1 MVDKSQKKAK
11 GFAAQI
17 GALLKSIPAIPMGN
31 GVSFPSAKV
40 LSMRTVHTYT
50 VTNSTIDART
60 EGEEQGMANAPFIT
74 KKRRTGKS
82 KLSVSQAKLDIV
94 QVATDIEPIQVVD
107 PTPVEETVPPLVF
120 KRKSR
125 KRKLVLSRESDDD
138 SVGTEEISKKADD
151 VVVMSSVEADI
162 ARVLE
167 ETLALGV
174 TETVQESQAFD
185 EALFEEDFTRW
196 LDDFIARHTEP
207 EVISTNIG
215 AQATGSTTLVI
226 DKEVPMSID
235 DLLIQIS
242 NDLLLPTTAAEVTM
256 LRLGTFS
263 SSGDKG
269 KAKLGEDEQVTDNAA
284 MKLFALISRDVE
296 VLVQVRDS
304 LMQAVVDFFASFSLN
319 SMPDMETLKDLKEKE
334 RLMMAWAETNSLAIA
349 VRRQLYV
356 LIKYRESL
364 LRTIL
369 ESFQSYLTP
378 DLPWTTGAN
387 LMNGAWTPVQGPT
400 FLSSRCHLSLFLDNL
415 AIPAPAIQGI
425 FVTHISLLAPDQYWA
440 SVPWLIRIWR
450 WAKVCEEVVE
460 FGVSGS
466 LRRVR
471 PDVCHAITVHNLGV
485 ERIPAAF
492 LRLFAQGLA
501 CNNFVDSVC
510 QKDLGETEEV
520 ASTGV
525 EERSTLLSMICVLQF
540 PSAKVLSMRTVHT
553 YTVTNS
559 TIDARTEGE
568 EQGMAN
574 APIITKKRRTGKSKL
589 SVSQAKLDIVQV
601 ATDIEPIQ
609 VVDPTPVEETVPPL
623 VFKRKSRKRKLVL
636 SRESDDDSVGTEEIS
651 KKADDVVVMSSVE
664 ADIARV
670 LEETL
675 ALGVTETVQESQA
688 FDEALFEEDFTRWL
702 DDFIARH
709 TEPEVIS
716 TNIGAQATG
725 STTLV
730 IDKEVPM
737 SIDDLLIQISNDRL
751 LPTTAAEVTML
762 RLGTFSSSGDKGKAK
777 LGEDDQVTDNA
788 AMKLFALISRDVEV
802 LVQVRDSL
810 MQAVVDFFASF
821 SLNSMPDM
829 ETLKDLKEKERLMMA
844 WAETNS
850 LAIAV
855 RRQLYV
861 LIKYR
866 ESLLRTIL
874 ESFQSY
880 LTPDLPWSAMAI
892 QIANLLSVAHSQSL
906 EDLKAQ
912 QQELN
917 VVMMES
923 QSSLPIIDYT
933 DSGEIRLAHFFSIA
947 DSSCWVRPVF
957 LMNGAWTPV
966 QGPTF
971 WSSRC
976 HLSLFLDNLP
986 IPAPAIQGIFVTHIS
1001 LLAPDQYW
1009 ASVPWLIRIWRWAK
1023 VCEEV
1028 VEFGVSGSLRP
1039 VRQDVCHAITVHN
1052 LGVERITAAFI
1063 RLCAQGLDCN
1073 TFADSVCQKDLGD
1086 TEEVAS
1092 TGVEEVDL
1100 VSSDVS
1106 TVYCSPSPPSPEVDS
1121 FEHDMRFALGPT
1133 IFSRTAQEERL
1144 YFVQSPDSPPAV
1156 SPAHES
1162 SSSSTNVSLHFDSTD
1177 VPVHDQAAPHAPTSV
1192 DSTKLAEILEDLQS
1206 SLTQHILTS
1215 NSEMFSKLNAVEM
1228 GIREDLFK
1236 MQTAIFSRTA
1246 QEERLCSCTRSSCA
1260 SCPYFTDLK
1269 KGLLG
1274 PVGIIFGDLMEI
1286 KKKQREQDA
1295 KQQSMDEQIA
1305 AIRNEHLEFQSK
1317 IAADMLSLSTQVGDI
1332 ADFLRSGVAKKGEVG
1347 SSSRPT
1353 TVRAPTQTLPP
1364 TTGTFEERVAQ
1375 ARRNI
1380 IEAGQVISVEEV
1392 AARVV
1397 ENDRREHERLERERR
1412 DRRQSR
1418 SGTYKRR
1425 R

>member
-1 MVDKSQKKAK
+1 MNNSFAYVSITVGRCSIKKTALLVSSSRYMFRGNSDACVIITVDLLRTKKIALLTSLHLSVYKGNRSAYVSIADRGLQSLHSQMAFTFITYSYQINFESVLMIHDNEGMVNMFKALEASGLRRFLGCESTLYESELGHFFDTASIQDEDITCTISGKFITISPSLFTTVFDLPSEGITNFAEVPKEKVYDARSFFSQKGVQVDVHGKKKFLKHEFRLLNDILAKAVTVKAGSFDSVTVERFQMMTAIHFGLKVNWGYVLFNVLKDMVDKSQKRAK

-17 GALLKSIPAIPMGN
+17 GALLKSIPAVTMGN
-31 GVSFPSAKV
+31 GVPFPSAKV

-125 KRKLVLSRESDDD
+125 KRKLVLSRESDD
-138 SVGTEEISKKADD
+138 V
-151 VVVMSSVEADI
+151 
-162 ARVLE
+162 
-167 ETLALGV
+167 
-174 TETVQESQAFD
+174 
-185 EALFEEDFTRW
+185 
-196 LDDFIARHTEP
+196 
-207 EVISTNIG
+207 
-215 AQATGSTTLVI
+215 
-226 DKEVPMSID
+226 
-235 DLLIQIS
+235 
-242 NDLLLPTTAAEVTM
+242 
-256 LRLGTFS
+256 
-263 SSGDKG
+263 
-269 KAKLGEDEQVTDNAA
+269 
-284 MKLFALISRDVE
+284 
-296 VLVQVRDS
+296 
-304 LMQAVVDFFASFSLN
+304 
-319 SMPDMETLKDLKEKE
+319 
-334 RLMMAWAETNSLAIA
+334 
-349 VRRQLYV
+349 
-356 LIKYRESL
+356 
-364 LRTIL
+364 
-369 ESFQSYLTP
+369 
-378 DLPWTTGAN
+378 
-387 LMNGAWTPVQGPT
+387 
-400 FLSSRCHLSLFLDNL
+400 
-415 AIPAPAIQGI
+415 
-425 FVTHISLLAPDQYWA
+425 
-440 SVPWLIRIWR
+440 
-450 WAKVCEEVVE
+450 
-460 FGVSGS
+460 
-466 LRRVR
+466 
-471 PDVCHAITVHNLGV
+471 
-485 ERIPAAF
+485 
-492 LRLFAQGLA
+492 
-501 CNNFVDSVC
+501 
-510 QKDLGETEEV
+510 
-520 ASTGV
+520 
-525 EERSTLLSMICVLQF
+525 
-540 PSAKVLSMRTVHT
+540 
-553 YTVTNS
+553 
-559 TIDARTEGE
+559 
-568 EQGMAN
+568 
-574 APIITKKRRTGKSKL
+574 
-589 SVSQAKLDIVQV
+589 
-601 ATDIEPIQ
+601 
-609 VVDPTPVEETVPPL
+609 
-623 VFKRKSRKRKLVL
+623 
-636 SRESDDDSVGTEEIS
+636 SVGTEEIS

-777 LGEDDQVTDNA
+777 IGEDDQVTDNA

-1009 ASVPWLIRIWRWAK
+1009 ASVPWLIRTWRWAK

-1039 VRQDVCHAITVHN
+1039 VRQDACHAITVFN
-1052 LGVERITAAFI
+1052 LGVERIPANFI
-1063 RLCAQGLDCN
+1063 RLFAQGLASHN
-1073 TFADSVCQKDLGD
+1073 FADSVCQKDLGG

-1092 TGVEEVDL
+1092 TGVEEIL
-1100 VSSDVS
+1100 PSSNYVWAG
-1106 TVYCSPSPPSPEVDS
+1106 E
-1121 FEHDMRFALGPT
+1121 
-1133 IFSRTAQEERL
+1133 
-1144 YFVQSPDSPPAV
+1144 
-1156 SPAHES
+1156 
-1162 SSSSTNVSLHFDSTD
+1162 
-1177 VPVHDQAAPHAPTSV
+1177 
-1192 DSTKLAEILEDLQS
+1192 K
-1206 SLTQHILTS
+1206 
-1215 NSEMFSKLNAVEM
+1215 
-1228 GIREDLFK
+1228 
-1236 MQTAIFSRTA
+1236 QTT
-1246 QEERLCSCTRSSCA
+1246 
-1260 SCPYFTDLK
+1260 
-1269 KGLLG
+1269 
-1274 PVGIIFGDLMEI
+1274 
-1286 KKKQREQDA
+1286 
-1295 KQQSMDEQIA
+1295 
-1305 AIRNEHLEFQSK
+1305 
-1317 IAADMLSLSTQVGDI
+1317 
-1332 ADFLRSGVAKKGEVG
+1332 
-1347 SSSRPT
+1347 
-1353 TVRAPTQTLPP
+1353 
-1364 TTGTFEERVAQ
+1364 
-1375 ARRNI
+1375 
-1380 IEAGQVISVEEV
+1380 
-1392 AARVV
+1392 
-1397 ENDRREHERLERERR
+1397 
-1412 DRRQSR
+1412 
-1418 SGTYKRR
+1418 
-1425 R
+1425 

>member
-1 MVDKSQKKAK
+1 MMTAIHFGLKVNWGYVLFNVLKDMVDKSQKKAK

-17 GALLKSIPAIPMGN
+17 GALLKSIPSIPMGN

-40 LSMRTVHTYT
+40 LSMRTVHTYI

-60 EGEEQGMANAPFIT
+60 E
-74 KKRRTGKS
+74 S
-82 KLSVSQAKLDIV
+82 
-94 QVATDIEPIQVVD
+94 
-107 PTPVEETVPPLVF
+107 
-120 KRKSR
+120 
-125 KRKLVLSRESDDD
+125 
-138 SVGTEEISKKADD
+138 
-151 VVVMSSVEADI
+151 
-162 ARVLE
+162 
-167 ETLALGV
+167 
-174 TETVQESQAFD
+174 
-185 EALFEEDFTRW
+185 
-196 LDDFIARHTEP
+196 
-207 EVISTNIG
+207 
-215 AQATGSTTLVI
+215 
-226 DKEVPMSID
+226 
-235 DLLIQIS
+235 
-242 NDLLLPTTAAEVTM
+242 
-256 LRLGTFS
+256 
-263 SSGDKG
+263 
-269 KAKLGEDEQVTDNAA
+269 
-284 MKLFALISRDVE
+284 
-296 VLVQVRDS
+296 
-304 LMQAVVDFFASFSLN
+304 
-319 SMPDMETLKDLKEKE
+319 
-334 RLMMAWAETNSLAIA
+334 
-349 VRRQLYV
+349 
-356 LIKYRESL
+356 
-364 LRTIL
+364 
-369 ESFQSYLTP
+369 
-378 DLPWTTGAN
+378 
-387 LMNGAWTPVQGPT
+387 
-400 FLSSRCHLSLFLDNL
+400 
-415 AIPAPAIQGI
+415 
-425 FVTHISLLAPDQYWA
+425 
-440 SVPWLIRIWR
+440 
-450 WAKVCEEVVE
+450 
-460 FGVSGS
+460 
-466 LRRVR
+466 
-471 PDVCHAITVHNLGV
+471 
-485 ERIPAAF
+485 
-492 LRLFAQGLA
+492 
-501 CNNFVDSVC
+501 
-510 QKDLGETEEV
+510 
-520 ASTGV
+520 
-525 EERSTLLSMICVLQF
+525 
-540 PSAKVLSMRTVHT
+540 
-553 YTVTNS
+553 
-559 TIDARTEGE
+559 E

-636 SRESDDDSVGTEEIS
+636 SRESDDDSVGTEEMS
-651 KKADDVVVMSSVE
+651 KKGDDVVVMRTVE

-777 LGEDDQVTDNA
+777 LGEDEQVTDNA

-861 LIKYR
+861 LVKYR

-933 DSGEIRLAHFFSIA
+933 DSGEVRLAHFFSIA

-1001 LLAPDQYW
+1001 FLAPDQYW
-1009 ASVPWLIRIWRWAK
+1009 ASVPWLIRTWRWAK

-1052 LGVERITAAFI
+1052 LGVERIPANFI
-1063 RLCAQGLDCN
+1063 RLFAQGLVSQN
-1073 TFADSVCQKDLGD
+1073 FVDSVVREDLGD
-1086 TEEVAS
+1086 TEEVVLS
-1092 TGVEEVDL
+1092 DIEEVEL
-1100 VSSDVS
+1100 VSSDAS
-1106 TVYCSPSPPSPEVDS
+1106 TVYRSPSPPSPEVDS
-1121 FEHDMRFALGPT
+1121 FEHDMHFALGPA
-1133 IFSRTAQEERL
+1133 IFSRVEQEERS
-1144 YFVQSPDSPPAV
+1144 YFVQSPESPPAA
-1156 SPAHES
+1156 SPQHAS
-1162 SSSSTNVSLHFDSTD
+1162 SSSSIDVSLHFDDTD
-1177 VPVHDQAAPHAPTSV
+1177 IPVRAQAASQAPASV
-1192 DSTKLAEILEDLQS
+1192 DFSKITEALGELET
-1206 SLTQHILTS
+1206 SLTQRIHTS
-1215 NSEMFSKLNAVEM
+1215 NYEMLSKLSAVEM
-1228 GIREDLFK
+1228 GVREDLFK
-1236 MQTAIFSRTA
+1236 MQSLLRQSFETACRVL
-1246 QEERLCSCTRSSCA
+1246 EREGNIHKAEFNGLR
-1260 SCPYFTDLK
+1260 
-1269 KGLLG
+1269 KGLLAPAG
-1274 PVGIIFGDLMEI
+1274 TILGDLFDI

-1295 KQQSMDEQIA
+1295 RLLTMDEQIA

-1353 TVRAPTQTLPP
+1353 TVRAQTQTLPP

-1397 ENDRREHERLERERR
+1397 AADQLL
-1412 DRRQSR
+1412 
-1418 SGTYKRR
+1418 
-1425 R
+1425 

>member
-1 MVDKSQKKAK
+1 MASTFITYSYQINFESVLMIHDNEGMVNMFKALEASGLRQFLGCESTLYEAELGHFFETALLVDEDITCAISGKFITISPSLFTTVFDLPSEGITNFAEVPKEKVYDARSFFSQKGVQVDVHGKKKFLKHEFRLLNDILAKAITVKAGSFDSVTVERFQMMTAIHYGLKVNWGHVLFNVLKDMVDKSQKKAK

-60 EGEEQGMANAPFIT
+60 ESEEQGMAHAPIIT

-82 KLSVSQAKLDIV
+82 KLSVSQANWNSATAADAPIITKKRRTGKSKPSVSQAKMDVV
-94 QVATDIEPIQVVD
+94 QVATDVEPIQVVD
-107 PTPVEETVPPLVF
+107 PTLVEETVPLLVL

-138 SVGTEEISKKADD
+138 SVGTEDISKKADD
-151 VVVMSSVEADI
+151 VVVMSTVEADI

-215 AQATGSTTLVI
+215 AQATGNITLVV
-226 DKEVPMSID
+226 DKEVHMQID
-235 DLLIQIS
+235 DMLIQIS
-242 NDLLLPTTAAEVTM
+242 NDLLLPTTT
-256 LRLGTFS
+256 
-263 SSGDKG
+263 
-269 KAKLGEDEQVTDNAA
+269 
-284 MKLFALISRDVE
+284 
-296 VLVQVRDS
+296 
-304 LMQAVVDFFASFSLN
+304 
-319 SMPDMETLKDLKEKE
+319 
-334 RLMMAWAETNSLAIA
+334 
-349 VRRQLYV
+349 
-356 LIKYRESL
+356 
-364 LRTIL
+364 
-369 ESFQSYLTP
+369 
-378 DLPWTTGAN
+378 
-387 LMNGAWTPVQGPT
+387 
-400 FLSSRCHLSLFLDNL
+400 
-415 AIPAPAIQGI
+415 
-425 FVTHISLLAPDQYWA
+425 
-440 SVPWLIRIWR
+440 
-450 WAKVCEEVVE
+450 
-460 FGVSGS
+460 
-466 LRRVR
+466 
-471 PDVCHAITVHNLGV
+471 
-485 ERIPAAF
+485 
-492 LRLFAQGLA
+492 
-501 CNNFVDSVC
+501 
-510 QKDLGETEEV
+510 
-520 ASTGV
+520 
-525 EERSTLLSMICVLQF
+525 
-540 PSAKVLSMRTVHT
+540 
-553 YTVTNS
+553 
-559 TIDARTEGE
+559 
-568 EQGMAN
+568 
-574 APIITKKRRTGKSKL
+574 
-589 SVSQAKLDIVQV
+589 
-601 ATDIEPIQ
+601 
-609 VVDPTPVEETVPPL
+609 
-623 VFKRKSRKRKLVL
+623 
-636 SRESDDDSVGTEEIS
+636 
-651 KKADDVVVMSSVE
+651 
-664 ADIARV
+664 
-670 LEETL
+670 
-675 ALGVTETVQESQA
+675 
-688 FDEALFEEDFTRWL
+688 
-702 DDFIARH
+702 
-709 TEPEVIS
+709 
-716 TNIGAQATG
+716 
-725 STTLV
+725 
-730 IDKEVPM
+730 
-737 SIDDLLIQISNDRL
+737 
-751 LPTTAAEVTML
+751 AEVTML

-1009 ASVPWLIRIWRWAK
+1009 ASVPWLIRTWRWAK

-1039 VRQDVCHAITVHN
+1039 VRQDACHAITVFN
-1052 LGVERITAAFI
+1052 LGVERIPANFI
-1063 RLCAQGLDCN
+1063 RLFAQGLASHN
-1073 TFADSVCQKDLGD
+1073 FADSVCQKDLGG

-1100 VSSDVS
+1100 VSSDGS
-1106 TVYCSPSPPSPEVDS
+1106 TVYRSPSPPSPGVDS
-1121 FEHDMRFALGPT
+1121 FEHDLRFALGPA
-1133 IFSRTAQEERL
+1133 IFS
-1144 YFVQSPDSPPAV
+1144 
-1156 SPAHES
+1156 H
-1162 SSSSTNVSLHFDSTD
+1162 
-1177 VPVHDQAAPHAPTSV
+1177 VPVHAEAAPHAPTSV

-1206 SLTQHILTS
+1206 SLTQRILTS

-1228 GIREDLFK
+1228 GVREDLFK
-1236 MQTAIFSRTA
+1236 MQTLLRQSFETA
-1246 QEERLCSCTRSSCA
+1246 CRVLEREGNAHKAEFNNLR
-1260 SCPYFTDLK
+1260 
-1269 KGLLG
+1269 KGLLA
-1274 PVGIIFGDLMEI
+1274 PVGTILGDLFEI
-1286 KKKQREQDA
+1286 KKKQREHDA
-1295 KQQSMDEQIA
+1295 RLLTMDEQIA

-1353 TVRAPTQTLPP
+1353 NVRTQTQTLPP

-1412 DRRQSR
+1412 DRRQNMMTSAVNTKLSIDRYDDVTSADICKWMYLVYRDKISQQQGTVHSSSSR
-1418 SGTYKRR
+1418 KDPLIEKISGASIKKIQIRSYTHLEKIDDQNKNHSYRLKLRR
-1425 R
+1425 QARLTAFHCQDFKKDLLPYLDSSTVE

>member
-1 MVDKSQKKAK
+1 MMTAIHYGLKVNWGHVLFNVLKDMVDKSQKKAK

-17 GALLKSIPAIPMGN
+17 GALLKSIPAVTMSN

-60 EGEEQGMANAPFIT
+60 E
-74 KKRRTGKS
+74 S
-82 KLSVSQAKLDIV
+82 
-94 QVATDIEPIQVVD
+94 
-107 PTPVEETVPPLVF
+107 
-120 KRKSR
+120 
-125 KRKLVLSRESDDD
+125 
-138 SVGTEEISKKADD
+138 
-151 VVVMSSVEADI
+151 
-162 ARVLE
+162 
-167 ETLALGV
+167 
-174 TETVQESQAFD
+174 
-185 EALFEEDFTRW
+185 
-196 LDDFIARHTEP
+196 
-207 EVISTNIG
+207 
-215 AQATGSTTLVI
+215 
-226 DKEVPMSID
+226 
-235 DLLIQIS
+235 
-242 NDLLLPTTAAEVTM
+242 
-256 LRLGTFS
+256 
-263 SSGDKG
+263 
-269 KAKLGEDEQVTDNAA
+269 
-284 MKLFALISRDVE
+284 
-296 VLVQVRDS
+296 
-304 LMQAVVDFFASFSLN
+304 
-319 SMPDMETLKDLKEKE
+319 
-334 RLMMAWAETNSLAIA
+334 
-349 VRRQLYV
+349 
-356 LIKYRESL
+356 
-364 LRTIL
+364 
-369 ESFQSYLTP
+369 
-378 DLPWTTGAN
+378 
-387 LMNGAWTPVQGPT
+387 
-400 FLSSRCHLSLFLDNL
+400 
-415 AIPAPAIQGI
+415 
-425 FVTHISLLAPDQYWA
+425 
-440 SVPWLIRIWR
+440 
-450 WAKVCEEVVE
+450 
-460 FGVSGS
+460 
-466 LRRVR
+466 
-471 PDVCHAITVHNLGV
+471 
-485 ERIPAAF
+485 
-492 LRLFAQGLA
+492 
-501 CNNFVDSVC
+501 
-510 QKDLGETEEV
+510 
-520 ASTGV
+520 
-525 EERSTLLSMICVLQF
+525 
-540 PSAKVLSMRTVHT
+540 
-553 YTVTNS
+553 
-559 TIDARTEGE
+559 E

-609 VVDPTPVEETVPPL
+609 VVDPTPVEESVPPL

-651 KKADDVVVMSSVE
+651 KKADDVVVMSTVE

-762 RLGTFSSSGDKGKAK
+762 RLGPFSSSGDKGKAK

-892 QIANLLSVAHSQSL
+892 KIANLLSVAHSQSL

-933 DSGEIRLAHFFSIA
+933 DGGEIRLAHFFSIA

-957 LMNGAWTPV
+957 LSNGVWTPA
-966 QGPTF
+966 QGPEF
-971 WSSRC
+971 WSNSC
-976 HLSLFLDNLP
+976 SVSLFLDNLH
-986 IPAPAIQGIFVTHIS
+986 IPRPAIQKLFV
-1001 LLAPDQYW
+1001 LLNSFITPDQYW
-1009 ASVPWLIRIWRWAK
+1009 ATVPCLMRIWRWTK

-1028 VEFGVSGSLRP
+1028 VALNLSGGLRP
-1039 VRQDVCHAITVHN
+1039 VRK
-1052 LGVERITAAFI
+1052 GE
-1063 RLCAQGLDCN
+1063 
-1073 TFADSVCQKDLGD
+1073 

-1121 FEHDMRFALGPT
+1121 FEHDMRFALGPA
-1133 IFSRTAQEERL
+1133 IFSRTEQEERL
-1144 YFVQSPDSPPAV
+1144 YFVQSPDSPPAA
-1156 SPAHES
+1156 SPQQAS
-1162 SSSSTNVSLHFDSTD
+1162 SSSSIDVSLHFDDTD
-1177 VPVHDQAAPHAPTSV
+1177 IPVRAQAASQAPASV
-1192 DSTKLAEILEDLQS
+1192 DFSKITEALGELET
-1206 SLTQHILTS
+1206 SLTQRIHTS
-1215 NSEMFSKLNAVEM
+1215 NYEMLSKLSAVEM
-1228 GIREDLFK
+1228 GVREDLFK
-1236 MQTAIFSRTA
+1236 MQSLLRQSFETACRVL
-1246 QEERLCSCTRSSCA
+1246 EREGNIHKAEFNGLR
-1260 SCPYFTDLK
+1260 
-1269 KGLLG
+1269 KGLLAPAG
-1274 PVGIIFGDLMEI
+1274 TILGDLFDI

-1295 KQQSMDEQIA
+1295 RLLTMDEQIA

-1412 DRRQSR
+1412 ERRQSR